1 MRRAKTGEELVT
13 YSQPFAGVIAPDPAG
28 GKRIVLKSKPWYQT
42 QLAKFKDG
50 EGVTLVVHNRK
61 AKRSEAQNNYYWG
74 VYLPLIANE
83 TGERNMDRLHELFK
97 GLFLTKEV
105 VQVLGKPVRMK
116 KSTAS
121 LSKSEFSEYI
131 MSIEAETGVMAP
143 PTEKTAAGI

>member
-1 MRRAKTGEELVT
+1 MIFRSQTFAAIIKIDHNVNHLERKLIVKSPRYYQHQLNKFKEGEE
-13 YSQPFAGVIAPDPAG
+13 
-28 GKRIVLKSKPWYQT
+28 
-42 QLAKFKDG
+42 
-50 EGVTLVVHNRK
+50 VTLEIHNK
-61 AKRSEAQNNYYWG
+61 KPKRSEQQNRYYWG

-143 PTEKTAAGI
+143 PTEKTAEGL